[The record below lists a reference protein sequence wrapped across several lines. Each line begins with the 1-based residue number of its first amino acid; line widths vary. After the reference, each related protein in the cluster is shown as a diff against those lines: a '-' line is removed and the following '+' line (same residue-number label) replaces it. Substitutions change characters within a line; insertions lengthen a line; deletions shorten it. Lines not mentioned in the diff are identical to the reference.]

1 MDDDELA
8 HRVAAELSAILGMTA
23 TPTETMVS
31 RWTGAFPQYRVGHLL
46 RVSGIEAAVKRLP
59 GLAVAGSAYRGV
71 GIPACIGSGREAARS
86 VLGALTGRA
95 GAPSTGSGPP
105 A

>member
-1 MDDDELA
+1 
-8 HRVAAELSAILGMTA
+8 
-23 TPTETMVS
+23 MVS
-31 RWTGAFPQYRVGHLL
+31 RWHDAFPQYRVGHLL

-86 VLGALTGRA
+86 VLGALRGRP
-95 GAPSTGSGPP
+95 GTPSTGSGPP